1 MPYPDFCVIKKTGRT
16 YTESTK
22 KSRRATEKKQPGI
35 KTTHIMNELN
45 IKNKVAVITG
55 GAGFICSEMARALAS
70 KGVRTV
76 IVDINKESADKV
88 AGDIENEYKTPSIG
102 LSANVLDKASLEASK
117 KVINDKFGNI
127 DILVNGAG
135 GNSPAATTRVEKMV
149 GDENPEDT
157 FFGLKIEGFDR
168 VFDLNFKGT
177 LLPTMVYAADMVK
190 QRSGAIV
197 NISSMNSYRP
207 LTKIAAY
214 SAAKAAVNNF
224 TQWLAVHFS
233 KTGVRVNSIAPGFL
247 LGNQNRFLLIDE
259 KTGEPTPR
267 ARKILNS
274 TPMERYGTPDEL
286 TGTLLYLVSDLSKFV
301 TGVVIPVDGGF
312 SAYSGV

>member
-1 MPYPDFCVIKKTGRT
+1 MPKSILDFNTIT
-16 YTESTK
+16 
-22 KSRRATEKKQPGI
+22 
-35 KTTHIMNELN
+35 MNELN
-45 IKNKVAVITG
+45 LENKVAVITG
-55 GAGFICSEMARALAS
+55 GGGVICSEMARSLA
-70 KGVRTV
+70 KHLVKTV
-76 IVDINKESADKV
+76 ILDLNKEKAVSTA
-88 AGDIENEYKTPSIG
+88 ADIEKEFSIPSIG
-102 LSANVLDKASLEASK
+102 ISANVTDRTTLEEALR
-117 KVINDKFGNI
+117 VVNNKFGTV

-135 GNSPAATTRVEKMV
+135 GNSPDATTKVEKIE
-149 GDENPEDT
+149 GGENPEDT
-157 FFGLKIEGFDR
+157 FFGLQIEGFDK

-177 LLPTMVYAADMVK
+177 LIPSMVFGEEMVK
-190 QRSGAIV
+190 KRKGVII

-233 KTGVRVNSIAPGFL
+233 KTGVRVNAIAPGFL
-247 LGNQNRFLLIDE
+247 LTEQNRFLLVDKE
-259 KTGEPTPR
+259 TGGATPR
-267 ARKILNS
+267 GKKIISN

-286 TGTLLYLVSDLSKFV
+286 TGSLLYLASDLSKFV